1 MGRRSSSGSGT
12 GSLATKAW
20 RWSAWAALFAALA
33 WAPPPPATGVAFLV
47 MGDWGKQGSP
57 SQRAVAAQLAK
68 TAAST
73 HAAFIISTGDNFYPS
88 GVKSDTDYQWKK
100 TYEDVYT
107 APSLMVPW
115 YVALGNHDYRGDP
128 DAEVAYT
135 GKSTRWKMPARY
147 YTFTVAVDDTTNAEF
162 FVLDTSPFVEKYKTE
177 ASYSAQVGPAAIG
190 PQLHWLDSALS
201 VSKAQWKIG
210 VGHHTIYS
218 ASPTHGN
225 TPELIKDVVPLFEK
239 YHVQAYLNGHD
250 HDLQDARAADVAY
263 FTSGGGA
270 EARPTGKD
278 EHTKFSKQSTGFLA
292 AVLDAHTL
300 HVRFLNDSGRV
311 LYSTEVH
318 R

>member
-1 MGRRSSSGSGT
+1 MA
-12 GSLATKAW
+12 AT
-20 RWSAWAALFAALA
+20 
-33 WAPPPPATGVAFLV
+33 
-47 MGDWGKQGSP
+47 
-57 SQRAVAAQLAK
+57 
-68 TAAST
+68 AST
-73 HAAFIISTGDNFYPS
+73 MHAQFIISTGDNFYPS
-88 GVKSDTDYQWKK
+88 GVKSADDSQFQK

-115 YVALGNHDYRGDP
+115 YVALGNHDYKGDP

-135 GKSTRWKMPARY
+135 ARSTRWKMPARY

-177 ASYSAQVGPAAIG
+177 GSYASQVTASPVA
-190 PQLHWLDSALS
+190 PQLHWLDSALAA
-201 VSKAQWKIG
+201 SKAQWKIG

-250 HDLQDARAADVAY
+250 HDLQDARAAGVAF

-270 EARPTGKD
+270 ESRPTGKD
-278 EHTKFSKQSTGFLA
+278 EHTKFSKSSTGFLA
-292 AVLDAHTL
+292 AVLDARVL

-311 LYSTEVH
+311 LYATDVK